1 MKLQMLQVARL
12 APNLLR
18 DSAPLVVEFLQSQIH
33 PEGGFADRD
42 GKSDLYYTVFGI
54 QCLRALRADL
64 PAVKLA
70 AYLHSF
76 GDGDDL
82 DLIHLTCL
90 ARCWS
95 DLAGSVPFPSR
106 QGPGEGR
113 HAIPPALKS
122 ALLAR
127 LAAHRTADGGYA
139 TKLSETSG
147 GASAYGCFLALGA
160 LQDIQEPLPDPQ
172 GVLNCLQSLSQQD
185 GSYSNDADITL
196 GNTPATA
203 AAITILHQLNRPID
217 PRGADW
223 LIAAQHPEGGFHAL
237 PGAPMPDLLST
248 AVALH
253 ALSCAQKPIDAL
265 RDRTLDFIDTL
276 WTNRGSFYGNWAE
289 QTLDVEY
296 TWYGLLALGHLA
308 V

>member
-42 GKSDLYYTVFGI
+42 GKPDLYYTVFGI

-64 PAVKLA
+64 PADKLA
-70 AYLHSF
+70 AYLQSF
-76 GDGDDL
+76 GHGDDL

-95 DLAGSVPFPSR
+95 DLPHA
-106 QGPGEGR
+106 
-113 HAIPPALKS
+113 AIPPALKS
-122 ALLAR
+122 AVLTR
-127 LAAHRTADGGYA
+127 LAAHRTADGGYT
-139 TKLSETSG
+139 TKSSESS
-147 GASAYGCFLALGA
+147 ASAYGCFLALGA
-160 LQDIQEPLPDPQ
+160 LQDIKEPLPDPEAL
-172 GVLNCLQSLSQQD
+172 LNCLQTLAQKG
-185 GSYSNDADITL
+185 GSYSNDSDITL

-217 PRGADW
+217 PRSAEW
-223 LIAAQHPEGGFHAL
+223 LIAAQHPEGGFYAL

-253 ALSCAQKPIDAL
+253 ALSCAQTPIDAI

-276 WTNRGSFYGNWAE
+276 WTNRGSFYGNWGE
-289 QTLDVEY
+289 QILDVEY